1 MSKSIFQSVAVG
13 LILVGLLPINTN
25 GQVKNQV
32 TTAGQMQRE
41 KMKNDKIAENPV
53 LAEWKGPYGGVPA
66 FDKIQVSDFIPALE
80 EAMKLKK
87 AEIDRIAGAKEKPD
101 FENTIAALERAGQAL
116 SRAKTLY
123 DIWSSS
129 LNGPEFEKVESQ
141 MAPKLAAFN
150 DEITQNIALF
160 KKIES
165 VYNSPEKS
173 KLTSEQQRLVWRRYM
188 NFVLDGAKLE
198 GPAKARVSEIN
209 QALAGLFTK
218 FNQNLLADEGELY
231 LEIKNKE
238 DLNGLPQGLIDA
250 AKAQAVSKK
259 LPDSWVIAN
268 TRSSI
273 DPFLTYSQKRELR
286 EKAWKMFI
294 NRGDN
299 GDSHDNNAIIPKI
312 LKLRAERA
320 KLLGYPTHAHWRL
333 ANTMAK
339 TPEKAME
346 LMEGVWNP
354 ALDLVK
360 KEVADM
366 QSIANK
372 ENAGIT
378 IEAWDYRFYAEKVRK
393 DKYDLDQNEVKQYL
407 QMEKLKQGMFWM
419 AGELFNLAFTQ
430 VSDVSVFHPDMQ
442 VWKVTNKTSG
452 NLVGLWYFDPYARK
466 GKRSGAWM
474 NSHRDQHR
482 MDGKEVPT
490 IVSNNSNF
498 IKGNPGEPVLISWDD
513 AETLFHEFGH
523 ALHGLCSNVT
533 YPSLSGTNVAQDYVE
548 FPSQILER
556 WLSTKEVMEKY
567 ALHYQTGKPIPQS
580 LVEKINNASK
590 FNQGFQTV
598 EATASALIDMKL
610 HLMGDA
616 DIDPDAFEKST
627 LDKLGM
633 PKEIVMRHRTPQFG
647 HIFSSDGYS
656 AGYYSYLWSDV
667 ISADAWEAFTEA
679 GGAYDKTV
687 GKKLH
692 DYIFSVGNTMDQGEA
707 YRKFRGR
714 EPKTDALMRSRGL

>member
-1 MSKSIFQSVAVG
+1 MRKLHLQSISVG
-13 LILVGLLPINTN
+13 ILISVNAYTTAFC
-25 GQVKNQV
+25 QVKNRVQSG
-32 TTAGQMQRE
+32 ASMQRE
-41 KMKNDKIAENPV
+41 IMKKEAELKNPL
-53 LAEWKGPYGGVPA
+53 LAEWSGSYGGVPP
-66 FDKIQVSDFIPALE
+66 FDKIKVSDFVPALTK
-80 EAMKLKK
+80 AMELKRN
-87 AEIDRIAGAKEKPD
+87 EIGKIASNTEKPD
-101 FENTIAALERAGQAL
+101 FENTIAALERAGQVL
-116 SRAKTLY
+116 NRASTIY
-123 DIWSSS
+123 SIWSSS
-129 LNGPEFEKVESQ
+129 LNGPGFEKVEAE
-141 MAPKLAAFN
+141 MEPKLAAFN
-150 DEITQNIALF
+150 DEITQNTALF
-160 KKIES
+160 KRIETI
-165 VYNSPEKS
+165 YNSPEKK
-173 KLTSEQQRLVWRRYM
+173 KLSPEQQRLVWRRYM
-188 NFVLDGAKLE
+188 TFVLDGATLE
-198 GPAKARVSEIN
+198 GDAKTRVSAIN
-209 QALAGLFTK
+209 QELAGLFTK
-218 FNQNLLADEGELY
+218 FNQNLLADEGDLFM
-231 LEIKNKE
+231 EIKSA
-238 DLNGLPQGLIDA
+238 DALSGLPQGQIDA

-273 DPFLTYSQKRELR
+273 DPFLTYSSNRELR

-299 GDSHDNNAIIPKI
+299 GDAHDNNGIIPKI

-346 LMEGVWNP
+346 LMEGVWTP
-354 ALDLVK
+354 ALQLVK

-366 QSIANK
+366 QSIADK
-372 ENAGIT
+372 EGAGIK

-393 DKYDLDQNEVKQYL
+393 EKYDLDQNEVKQYL

-419 AGELFNLAFTQ
+419 AGELFNLSFTE
-430 VSDVSVFHPDMQ
+430 VKDVPVFNPDMQ
-442 VWKVTNKTSG
+442 VWKVSNKTTG
-452 NLVGLWYFDPYARK
+452 KLVGLWYFDPYARQ

-523 ALHGLCSNVT
+523 ALHGLCSDVT
-533 YPSLSGTNVAQDYVE
+533 YPTLSGTNVAQDYVE

-556 WLSTKEVMEKY
+556 WLSTKEVMEKF
-567 ALHYQTGKPIPQS
+567 ALHYETGKPIPQA
-580 LVEKINNASK
+580 LVDKINNASK

-616 DIDPDAFEKST
+616 DIDPDAFEKNT
-627 LDKLGM
+627 LEKMGM

-692 DYIFSVGNTMDQGEA
+692 KFIFSVGNTIDQGEA

-714 EPKTDALMRSRGL
+714 DPKTDALMRSRGL